1 MKIKI
6 YLQIQVND
14 HDTYGFP
21 EEVEPAGR
29 PRVGDE
35 LPAHQIFTAITDA
48 ACKAGAASRHACDDC
63 KTTPSITVTGP
74 DGTEYTMNFG
84 AGLAGW
90 ILFGITLVALV
101 AREAWRIHTG
111 RVTVPET
118 VRVDRGVGIGG
129 DVPPPFRGFPASAPP
144 LAITEVPQEFADN
157 DADEPDHPYKG
168 FSARTPAQEAA
179 LNWAAQV

>member
-1 MKIKI
+1 MLKNNI

-14 HDTYGFP
+14 HVTYGFP

-35 LPAHQIFTAITDA
+35 LPARQIFTAITDA
-48 ACKAGAASRHACDDC
+48 ACKAGQAAKHCDDC
-63 KTTPSITVTGP
+63 RTTPSITVTGP

-90 ILFGITLVALV
+90 ILFGITLVAVV

-111 RVTVPET
+111 RVAVPET

-129 DVPPPFRGFPASAPP
+129 DGPPPFHGFPASAPP
-144 LAITEVPQEFADN
+144 LAITEVPADFADN
-157 DADEPDHPYKG
+157 DDEPAHPYKG
-168 FSARTPAQEAA
+168 LEARSPAQEAA